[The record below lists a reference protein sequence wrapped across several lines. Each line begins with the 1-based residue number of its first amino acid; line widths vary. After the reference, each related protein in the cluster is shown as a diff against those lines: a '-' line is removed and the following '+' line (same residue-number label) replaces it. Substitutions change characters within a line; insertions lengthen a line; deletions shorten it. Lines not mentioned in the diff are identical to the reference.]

1 MLRKIQLLVSLALPK
16 SCGVKSVAA
25 DVALLLRWMFA
36 TSAKRELMI
45 NSPSAYSSLTPGL
58 RRNDVAIAYTFLRI
72 IFGVNFFNHGFT
84 RIGDIGGFANSM
96 VELFKNSPIPAE
108 LVRINGILI
117 PPVELA
123 IGVLL
128 LLGLFTRGAL
138 VAGFVLMLILQVGVV
153 ILQNWDTVA
162 SQLIY
167 CIIFFLL
174 LATLGFNTFSLDCV
188 RKRSSS

>member
-1 MLRKIQLLVSLALPK
+1 ML
-16 SCGVKSVAA
+16 
-25 DVALLLRWMFA
+25 
-36 TSAKRELMI
+36 
-45 NSPSAYSSLTPGL
+45 NLTPTIGL
-58 RRNDVAIAYTFLRI
+58 RSKDVAIAYLFLRL
-72 IFGVNFFNHGFT
+72 IFGINFFNHGFT

-108 LVRINGILI
+108 LVRINGLLV
-117 PPVELA
+117 PPVELV

-138 VAGFVLMLILQVGVV
+138 VAGFVLMMILQMGVT

-167 CIIFFLL
+167 CIVFFVL
-174 LATLGFNTFSLDCV
+174 LAGIGFNAFSLDRV
-188 RKRSSS
+188 RRRSPS